1 MAVLDSLKA
10 MGKHI
15 GWVRLLNGHLKSTQ
29 VKREYDKTVSYYA
42 LLPPGGNLSS
52 RLTEK
57 SVSKIQ
63 TIAPG
68 KRPRLFFMGTDELQ
82 DRGGIL
88 QALDRL
94 ADLTCFTRAD
104 GSYGQN
110 HPGPASMRRQTNS
123 ERLLALFAE
132 LAVKQELPH
141 ILISQ
146 TWAGFVDPKVLG
158 EIRDRYCV
166 VIVNIGMD
174 DRHQYWGR
182 KVDGEWWGTRGLIPY
197 LDLALTAAP
206 ECVDWY
212 QKEGCSALF
221 FPEASDPDIFHPM
234 RGLPKLHEV
243 CFVGSRYGV
252 REKLVAGLQK
262 SGVCVA
268 AYGAGWDSGRLETK
282 DVPRLFAQSKIVLG
296 VGTIGHCE
304 DFYALKM
311 RDFDGPMSGSLYLTH
326 ANPDLDLLYRV
337 GQDIVT
343 YTSIDDC
350 IDKAKWFLQHDDER
364 ERIAQSGR
372 VRASTNHT
380 WDKRF
385 ADLFDTLRRDQSS
398 PGTFSRPQ

>member
-1 MAVLDSLKA
+1 MLKKVPGAIIFNAKLKA
-10 MGKHI
+10 QR
-15 GWVRLLNGHLKSTQ
+15 VKSS
-29 VKREYDKTVSYYA
+29 YIATVSSYSKTI
-42 LLPPGGNLSS
+42 PPSANPDAGVRNSS
-52 RLTEK
+52 TK
-57 SVSKIQ
+57 KI
-63 TIAPG
+63 TFDYPSI
-68 KRPRLFFMGTDELQ
+68 LFVGTDEDQ
-82 DRGGIL
+82 DRCGIL
-88 QALDRL
+88 QALGRAGKL
-94 ADLTCFTRAD
+94 SVFTRAD

-110 HPGPASMRRQTNS
+110 HPGPELERRDTNS
-123 ERLLALFAE
+123 ARLIELFIE
-132 LAVKQELPH
+132 LSRTGKRPD
-141 ILISQ
+141 ILIAQ
-146 TWAGFVDPKVLG
+146 TWAGYINPKILG
-158 EIRDRYCV
+158 RIRDEYGTH
-166 VIVNIGMD
+166 VINIGMD

-212 QKEGCSALF
+212 QKEGCPALF
-221 FPEASDPDIFHPM
+221 FPEASDPNIFHPM
-234 RGLPKLHEV
+234 QELPKLHDV
-243 CFVGSRYGV
+243 CFVGGRYGV
-252 REKLVAGLQK
+252 REKIVDAFRR
-262 SGVCVA
+262 SGICVA

-385 ADLFDTLRRDQSS
+385 ADLFDALRRDQSS